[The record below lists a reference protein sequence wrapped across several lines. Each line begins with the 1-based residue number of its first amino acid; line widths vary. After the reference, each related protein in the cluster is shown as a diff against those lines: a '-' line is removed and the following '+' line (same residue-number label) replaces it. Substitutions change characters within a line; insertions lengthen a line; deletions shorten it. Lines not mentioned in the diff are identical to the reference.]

1 MTGGVFVKL
10 NELHQLVRNMG
21 EFGIKPETKEDVYE
35 ILGEMGLEPGKFYQE
50 LEMASR
56 FVDTH
61 RDISY
66 SNANVN
72 LHSHSFYE
80 LLYCI
85 ESCDVEYL
93 VGSERYR
100 LQKGDII
107 FIAPGVSHRPLLPEQ
122 MTVPYQRDVVWISTE
137 FMELLAGDFPEADI
151 TNLCSTGLL
160 RTGSS
165 RQEIIGALFRH
176 GVREAESRRPGWEL
190 AVAGNTTLLLTQ
202 IYRAF
207 LNRSA
212 EPLQAEKPELPDR
225 VMAYVE
231 ENLEKKLTLAEVAHH
246 FYVSESTIAQNFRK
260 KLGVSFYR
268 YVTQRRLIS
277 SKVLIEQ
284 GMHLE
289 TVSEQVGFADYSTF
303 YRAFKQEYGISPR
316 QYRKLQDSNDLSV

>member
-1 MTGGVFVKL
+1 MKL
-10 NELHQLVRNMG
+10 NELQKFIQNMR
-21 EFGIKPETKEDVYE
+21 ESGIKPETKEDIYE

-80 LLYCI
+80 LLYCT
-85 ESCDVEYL
+85 SNCDAEYL

-137 FMELLAGDFPEADI
+137 FMDSLARSFPDFAGSHSGY
-151 TNLCSTGLL
+151 TSLL
-160 RTGSS
+160 RTDRSQ
-165 RQEIIGALFRH
+165 QEIFSTLFRH
-176 GVREAESRRPGWEL
+176 GIREAESRRPGWEL
-190 AVAGNTTLLLTQ
+190 AVAGNTMLLLTQ

-207 LNRSA
+207 LTRSA

-231 ENLEKKLTLAEVAHH
+231 ERLGKKLTLAEVARH
-246 FYVSESTIAQNFRK
+246 FYVSESTITQTFRN

-268 YVTQRRLIS
+268 YVTQRRLIAA
-277 SKVLIEQ
+277 KTLIQ
-284 GMHLE
+284 HGIPLE
-289 TVSEQVGFADYSTF
+289 TVSQEVGFSDYSTF

-316 QYRKLQDSNDLSV
+316 GYRKLQG